1 MKMHVPVKTVHG
13 NTRVQNQG
21 RYLRSCFR
29 SKNDGYRQD
38 STGPQ
43 PRTSPRPGQSWTY
56 CYDVK
61 QIRHVISLTRN
72 DHGNSPSSWARMKVC
87 VEACSGPC
95 LKSSSMSR
103 TLASSVLQK
112 DFSMVNALWTWQNV
126 YLLSL
131 TTVKSWTTTTITA
144 GSSFSTYRARFQ
156 HLIFGL
162 NFDSAVQ
169 KIRNFQTIGRRGEGH
184 ATGVT
189 LTLRVTGQLRLSDR
203 IIRLIRCTWPNDAK
217 IIANCARRIGSAQS
231 LFESMECHSFVPDRC
246 SIMIGLIKAS
256 ADWGP
261 TVWPEERPGTTS
273 SSCESFDSKVS
284 HGPNILVPLE
294 A

>member
-1 MKMHVPVKTVHG
+1 MRSGILICIPFPIPYSDRSKIYFFFFVLFVLIRRFHKGSKIYFG
-13 NTRVQNQG
+13 NGMMTKEWDPCVVEGSDRA
-21 RYLRSCFR
+21 LRSNR
-29 SKNDGYRQD
+29 GSSLWERQG
-38 STGPQ
+38 T
-43 PRTSPRPGQSWTY
+43 PGTTL
-56 CYDVK
+56 D
-61 QIRHVISLTRN
+61 I
-72 DHGNSPSSWARMKVC
+72 GG
-87 VEACSGPC
+87 EA
-95 LKSSSMSR
+95 
-103 TLASSVLQK
+103 QH
-112 DFSMVNALWTWQNV
+112 
-126 YLLSL
+126 
-131 TTVKSWTTTTITA
+131 VKSWTTTTITA

-217 IIANCARRIGSAQS
+217 IIANCAPRIGSAQS

-246 SIMIGLIKAS
+246 SIMIGLIKAG

-273 SSCESFDSKVS
+273 SSCESFDSK
-284 HGPNILVPLE
+284 
-294 A
+294 